1 MCNLQSQPPR
11 KQNQKLV
18 FKEENRRQ
26 NKESLKT
33 WNEALTCKKKLRKGM
48 TNKKIQYRPKFNVE
62 HESKKQ

>member
-33 WNEALTCKKKLRKGM
+33 
-48 TNKKIQYRPKFNVE
+48 
-62 HESKKQ
+62 